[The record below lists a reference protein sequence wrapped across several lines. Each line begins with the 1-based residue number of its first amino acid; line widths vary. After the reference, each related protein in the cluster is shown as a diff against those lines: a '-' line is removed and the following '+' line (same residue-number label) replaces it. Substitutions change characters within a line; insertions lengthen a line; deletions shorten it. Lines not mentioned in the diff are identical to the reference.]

1 MRNTID
7 LITQYHNAV
16 IQALLLLNGH
26 NLQNTQAY
34 RMLNELAKQEGGYIC
49 ESTEEF
55 QSAFNAEMFSVH
67 THQVRI
73 IE

>member
-1 MRNTID
+1 MKNTID

-34 RMLNELAKQEGGYIC
+34 KMLNELAKQEGALYD
-49 ESTEEF
+49 
-55 QSAFNAEMFSVH
+55 AAEKELINNRKEK
-67 THQVRI
+67 QC
-73 IE
+73 

>member
-7 LITQYHNAV
+7 LISKYHNAV

-34 RMLNELAKQEGGYIC
+34 KMLNELAKQEGALYD
-49 ESTEEF
+49 
-55 QSAFNAEMFSVH
+55 AAEKELITNRKENNV
-67 THQVRI
+67 
-73 IE
+73 E

>member
-34 RMLNELAKQEGGYIC
+34 RMLNELAKQEGALYD
-49 ESTEEF
+49 
-55 QSAFNAEMFSVH
+55 AAEKELI
-67 THQVRI
+67 TKRKEKQC
-73 IE
+73 